1 MSAGG
6 PVGRTRVFS
15 VRSTLALLALAGTTV
30 VVFLAVL
37 LAVTIIPPAAAVR
50 QSTQPVVYL
59 VDALNADAEALDE
72 AVRDVR
78 VIVAEG
84 GVADPAL
91 AARARTRLAA
101 LTDQSRLRGYDKV
114 PPGIRSQLAGVDADV
129 TQLEDRLLEV
139 LDLTQM
145 HRLGEARDRARLADS
160 LQIVIRRDLTV
171 AGVRAGTDLLAREV
185 ALEEAGRHATRL
197 AVLLALAGA
206 ALSALYLGV
215 LRQRVDRP
223 LAELGRALERVEGGE
238 LATSLPVRRPDEMG
252 RLAEHFNAMTAVMAA
267 TRRRD
272 EEALR
277 RSEEDFR
284 GLVENASVGI
294 YRSTRDGRFLTANPA
309 LVRMLGYDSEK
320 EVLGLDIGRDI
331 FADPAERPR
340 LTGANTTSAEL
351 KLKRRDGAVITVQ
364 ISSRVVPG
372 SDGLPDFFEGVMQ
385 DVTEQRVLEGQLR
398 QSQRLEAVGRL
409 AGGVAHDFNNILTAI
424 IGYSELLL
432 DELAPSHPLRAS
444 VQEIRAGADRA
455 ASLTRQLLAFS
466 RKQVLQAKVL
476 DLNAAIRDLARML
489 QRLIG
494 EDVKLDL
501 ALHAAPAT
509 VRADPGQI
517 EQVVLNLAVNARD
530 AMPDGGRLTIET
542 ARRVLD
548 ETYSRAHADVVPGE
562 YVMLAVSD
570 TGTGMDAETRA
581 RIFEPFFTT
590 KELGK
595 GTGLGLA
602 TVYGIVKQSGGSIAV
617 YSEPGR
623 GTTFKTYLPGADA
636 PAPSADAALAAPR
649 SNGGRETIL
658 LAEDDGA
665 VREVAGQALAQ
676 KGYRVLRAPDG
687 QTALELAA
695 AHAGEIA
702 ILVTD
707 LVMPGMSGREL
718 AEALTA
724 LRPKLRVL
732 YISGY
737 TDDAVVR
744 HGILAEGLPYLQK
757 PFSAE
762 ALAAKVRE
770 VVDGRS

>member
-6 PVGRTRVFS
+6 PVRRTRVFS

-84 GVADPAL
+84 SVADPAI
-91 AARARTRLAA
+91 AVRARTRLAA

-185 ALEEAGRHATRL
+185 VLDEAGHRATRL
-197 AVLLALAGA
+197 AVLVALAGA
-206 ALSALYLGV
+206 AFSALYLGV

-223 LAELGRALERVEGGE
+223 LAELGEALERVERGD
-238 LATSLPVRRPDEMG
+238 LTTSLPVRRPDEMG

-294 YRSTRDGRFLTANPA
+294 YRSTREGRFLTANPA
-309 LVRMLGYDSEK
+309 LVRMLGYDSEE
-320 EVLGLDIGRDI
+320 EVLRLDIARDV
-331 FADPAERPR
+331 FADPAQRARVVSSHTPP
-340 LTGANTTSAEL
+340 GEL
-351 KLKRRDGAVITVQ
+351 KLKRRDGTLITVQ
-364 ISSRVVPG
+364 VQSRVVPG
-372 SDGLPDFFEGVMQ
+372 GDGRPDFFEGVMQ
-385 DVTEQRVLEGQLR
+385 DVTEQRALESQLR

-432 DELAPSHPLRAS
+432 DELAASHPLRPS

-466 RKQVLQAKVL
+466 RKQVLRAKVL
-476 DLNAAIRDLARML
+476 DLNTAVRDLVKML

-494 EDVKLDL
+494 EDVKLEL
-501 ALHAAPAT
+501 ALHAAPAM
-509 VRADPGQI
+509 VQADPGQV
-517 EQVVLNLAVNARD
+517 EQVLLNLAVNARD
-530 AMPDGGRLTIET
+530 AMPDGGRLTLET
-542 ARRVLD
+542 ACRVLD
-548 ETYSRAHADVVPGE
+548 ETYARAHADVVPGE

-570 TGTGMDAETRA
+570 TGTGMDAETQA

-595 GTGLGLA
+595 GTGLGLS

-623 GTTFKTYLPGADA
+623 GTTFKIYLPRVDA
-636 PAPSADAALAAPR
+636 PAPVETAASAPPAR
-649 SNGGRETIL
+649 GGHETVL
-658 LAEDDGA
+658 LAEDDAA
-665 VREVAGQALAQ
+665 VREVAGEALSQ
-676 KGYRVLRAPDG
+676 RGYRVLRAPDG

-724 LRPKLRVL
+724 LRPGLQVL

-744 HGILAEGLPYLQK
+744 HGILAEGLAYLQK

-762 ALAAKVRE
+762 ALAAKVRQ
-770 VVDGRS
+770 VVDACR